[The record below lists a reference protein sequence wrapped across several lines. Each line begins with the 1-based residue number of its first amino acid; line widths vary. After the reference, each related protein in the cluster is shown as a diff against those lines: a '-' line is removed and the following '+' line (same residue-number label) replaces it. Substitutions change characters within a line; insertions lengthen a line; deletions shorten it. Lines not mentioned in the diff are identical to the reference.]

1 MRTGAGSVQKVNW
14 PASDRH
20 GLGDSGLIARGG
32 KKTGNLPVI
41 ANGAGQPVHVEQ
53 FDTDF
58 DNPFGSET
66 PRRSHWL
73 LTTCIAGVAGTLVV
87 GAALLGF
94 IGSNG
99 YSNDAYASINS
110 HEAVRGNIGS
120 TSFLE
125 SVTLKPFGQASYE
138 QTPEVS
144 GEFVV
149 PERGLGGQSNYP
161 GINADDLPYGDGH
174 TVVLDAELAV
184 ASVNAENITTIS
196 KTPPPEPVDETI
208 RLATGRTLV
217 DEIVSRGV
225 ARDAAQALV
234 ASIEP
239 IFPTQQFK
247 EGMEF
252 ELTLEQQQDF
262 YGRYVIFPVRLAFK
276 PGPTENVLVE
286 ADEDGH
292 FAARIDG
299 EKEGTASRY
308 ANYDHYRTKARVGSS
323 LYATA
328 KDYKVPDYITA
339 ELTRVFAYDVDFQ
352 RQVKASDSF
361 EVFYGNPLT
370 GSSKKRKVLHYA
382 QLTLGGKTKTYYR
395 FTTVDGQTDYY
406 DENGLSATKSLLK
419 TPVSGFKL
427 TSGYGMRKHPLLG
440 YNKMHTGV
448 DFGAPYGTPIRAAG
462 NAKVEIAG
470 RFGAYGIAVKLQHN
484 GKYET
489 LYGHMSRLADGIR
502 PGASV
507 RQGQVIGY
515 VGSTGR
521 STGPHLHYEVRMSD
535 RPVNPTRIKA
545 SGGRQLAGKD
555 LKSFQAL
562 KTRIVA
568 MMKVAPTGTRV
579 AQAQQ

>member
-1 MRTGAGSVQKVNW
+1 M
-14 PASDRH
+14 
-20 GLGDSGLIARGG
+20 IARGYR
-32 KKTGNLPVI
+32 KTGNLPV
-41 ANGAGQPVHVEQ
+41 AVNGASQPVHVEQ

-58 DNPFGSET
+58 DDPFAAEPT
-66 PRRSHWL
+66 RTSHWL
-73 LTTCIAGVAGTLVV
+73 LTTCIAGIAGTLVV
-87 GAALLGF
+87 GAAILGF
-94 IGSNG
+94 VGSTG
-99 YSNDAYASINS
+99 YSNDAMASIS
-110 HEAVRGNIGS
+110 TREAQRSNMASSG
-120 TSFLE
+120 FLE
-125 SVTLKPFGQASYE
+125 SVTLRPFGESFFDE
-138 QTPEVS
+138 DDETPEVS

-149 PERGLGGQSNYP
+149 PQRGVTGEAVYP
-161 GINADDLPYGDGH
+161 GISAGDLPYGGGR

-208 RLATGRTLV
+208 RLAAGSTLV

-225 ARDAAQALV
+225 TREAAQALV

-239 IFPTQQFK
+239 VFPTKQFK
-247 EGMEF
+247 DGTEF

-262 YGRYVIFPVRLAFK
+262 YGRYVIFPVRLAFR
-276 PGPTENVLVE
+276 PGPTENILVE

-292 FAARIDG
+292 FVARIDG

-308 ANYDHYRTKARVGSS
+308 ANYDHFRTKARVGSS

-395 FTTVDGQTDYY
+395 FTDAEGQTDYY
-406 DENGLSATKSLLK
+406 DEQGRSATKSLLK

-427 TSGYGMRKHPLLG
+427 TSGFGMRRHPLLG
-440 YNKMHTGV
+440 YNKMHTGI

-462 NAKVEIAG
+462 NGKIEVAG
-470 RFGAYGIAVKLQHN
+470 RFGAYGIAVKLKHN

-489 LYGHMSRLADGIR
+489 LYAHMSRLADGIR
-502 PGASV
+502 AGGNV

-521 STGPHLHYEVRMSD
+521 STGPHLHYEVRMND

-545 SGGRQLAGKD
+545 SGGRQLADKD
-555 LKSFQAL
+555 MKTFKALKS
-562 KTRIVA
+562 RIIA

-579 AQAQQ
+579 AQVQQ

>member
-1 MRTGAGSVQKVNW
+1 
-14 PASDRH
+14 
-20 GLGDSGLIARGG
+20 
-32 KKTGNLPVI
+32 
-41 ANGAGQPVHVEQ
+41 
-53 FDTDF
+53 
-58 DNPFGSET
+58 
-66 PRRSHWL
+66 
-73 LTTCIAGVAGTLVV
+73 
-87 GAALLGF
+87 
-94 IGSNG
+94 
-99 YSNDAYASINS
+99 
-110 HEAVRGNIGS
+110 
-120 TSFLE
+120 
-125 SVTLKPFGQASYE
+125 
-138 QTPEVS
+138 VS
-144 GEFVV
+144 
-149 PERGLGGQSNYP
+149 YP
-161 GINADDLPYGDGH
+161 GITANELPYGDGR

-208 RLATGRTLV
+208 RLAKGKTLV

-225 ARDAAQALV
+225 AREAAQALV

-239 IFPTQQFK
+239 VFPTKQFK
-247 EGMEF
+247 DGTEF

-276 PGPTENVLVE
+276 PGPTEDVLVE

-299 EKEGTASRY
+299 AKEGTASRY
-308 ANYDHYRTKARVGSS
+308 ASYDHFRTKARVGSS

-328 KDYKVPDYITA
+328 KDNKVPDYITA

-382 QLTLGGKTKTYYR
+382 QLTLSGKTKTLYR
-395 FTTVDGQTDYY
+395 FTTADGATDYY
-406 DENGLSATKSLLK
+406 DENGRSATKSLLK

-427 TSGYGMRKHPLLG
+427 TSGYGMRRHPLLG
-440 YNKMHTGV
+440 YSKMHTGV
-448 DFGAPYGTPIRAAG
+448 DFGAPFGTPIRAAG
-462 NAKVEIAG
+462 NGKIELAG
-470 RFGAYGIAVKLQHN
+470 RYGTYGIAVKLQHS

-489 LYGHMSRLADGIR
+489 LYAHMSRLADGIT

-535 RPVNPTRIKA
+535 RPVNPMRIK
-545 SGGRQLAGKD
+545 SLGGRQLAGKD
-555 LKSFQAL
+555 LKSFQTL
-562 KTRIVA
+562 KTRIIA
-568 MMKVAPTGTRV
+568 MMKVAPSGTRV
-579 AQAQQ
+579 AEAQQ

>member
-1 MRTGAGSVQKVNW
+1 VRKVNW
-14 PASDRH
+14 PAQRTARV
-20 GLGDSGLIARGG
+20 GDSGLIARRG
-32 KKTGNLPVI
+32 KNTGNLPVI
-41 ANGAGQPVHVEQ
+41 AKGAGQPVHVEQ
-53 FDTDF
+53 LDTDF
-58 DNPFGSET
+58 DNPFDSDA
-66 PRRSHWL
+66 PRGSHWL

-110 HEAVRGNIGS
+110 RESVRSNAGTAG
-120 TSFLE
+120 FLE
-125 SVTLKPFGQASYE
+125 SVALKPFGEVSYE

-149 PERGLGGQSNYP
+149 PERGLEGEANYP
-161 GINADDLPYGDGH
+161 GINAGDLPYGGGR

-208 RLATGRTLV
+208 RLAKGRTLV

-225 ARDAAQALV
+225 AREAAQALV

-239 IFPTQQFK
+239 IFPTKQFK
-247 EGMEF
+247 EGAEF

-276 PGPTENVLVE
+276 PGPTEHVLVE

-299 EKEGTASRY
+299 EKQGRASRY
-308 ANYDHYRTKARVGSS
+308 ANYDHFRTKARVGSS

-395 FTTVDGQTDYY
+395 FTTADGSTDYY
-406 DENGLSATKSLLK
+406 DENGRSATRSLLK

-427 TSGYGMRKHPLLG
+427 TSGYGMRRHPLLG

-462 NAKVEIAG
+462 NAKVEVAG
-470 RFGAYGIAVKLQHN
+470 RFGAYGIAVKLQHS

-521 STGPHLHYEVRMSD
+521 STGPHLHYEVRVND
-535 RPVNPTRIKA
+535 RPMNPMRVKA

-555 LKSFQAL
+555 LKSFQGL
-562 KTRIVA
+562 KTRIIA
-568 MMKVAPTGTRV
+568 MMKVAPSGTRI

>member
-1 MRTGAGSVQKVNW
+1 M
-14 PASDRH
+14 
-20 GLGDSGLIARGG
+20 
-32 KKTGNLPVI
+32 
-41 ANGAGQPVHVEQ
+41 NGASQPVHVEQ
-53 FDTDF
+53 FDADF
-58 DNPFGSET
+58 DDPFAAEPT
-66 PRRSHWL
+66 RPSHWL
-73 LTTCIAGVAGTLVV
+73 LTTCIAGIAGTLIV

-94 IGSNG
+94 VGSTG
-99 YSNDAYASINS
+99 YSNDALASIS
-110 HEAVRGNIGS
+110 ARETMRGNTASGG
-120 TSFLE
+120 FLE
-125 SVTLKPFGQASYE
+125 SVTLRPFGESFFDDDDDGA
-138 QTPEVS
+138 PEVS

-149 PERGLGGQSNYP
+149 PQRGVTGEMMYP
-161 GINADDLPYGDGH
+161 GISAGDLPYGGGR

-184 ASVNAENITTIS
+184 ASVSAENITTIS

-208 RLATGRTLV
+208 RLAAGRTLV

-225 ARDAAQALV
+225 AREAAQALV

-239 IFPTQQFK
+239 VFPIKQFQ
-247 EGMEF
+247 EGTEF

-276 PGPTENVLVE
+276 PGPTENILVE

-292 FAARIDG
+292 FVARIDG

-308 ANYDHYRTKARVGSS
+308 ANYDYFRTKARVGSS

-370 GSSKKRKVLHYA
+370 GSSTKRKVLHYA
-382 QLTLGGKTKTYYR
+382 QLTLAGKTKTLFR
-395 FTTVDGQTDYY
+395 FTDADGQTDYY
-406 DENGLSATKSLLK
+406 DENGQSATKSLLK

-427 TSGYGMRKHPLLG
+427 TSGFGMRVHPLLG

-462 NAKVEIAG
+462 NGKLTVAG
-470 RFGAYGIAVKLQHN
+470 RFGAYGIAAKIQHS

-489 LYGHMSRLADGIR
+489 LYAHMSRLADGIR
-502 PGASV
+502 PGGTV

-515 VGSTGR
+515 VGATGR
-521 STGPHLHYEVRMSD
+521 VTGPHLHYEVRMND
-535 RPVNPTRIKA
+535 RPVNPSRVKG

-562 KTRIVA
+562 KSRVFA
-568 MMKVAPTGTRV
+568 MMKVAPTGTSV
-579 AQAQQ
+579 AQVQE

>member
-1 MRTGAGSVQKVNW
+1 M
-14 PASDRH
+14 
-20 GLGDSGLIARGG
+20 IARGG
-32 KKTGNLPVI
+32 KNTGNLPVI
-41 ANGAGQPVHVEQ
+41 ASGARQPVHVEQ

-58 DNPFGSET
+58 DNPFET
-66 PRRSHWL
+66 EPSRASHWL

-87 GAALLGF
+87 GAAVLGF
-94 IGSNG
+94 VGSTG
-99 YSNDAYASINS
+99 YSNDAMASINS
-110 HEAVRGNIGS
+110 RDATPTMRSNVSGG
-120 TSFLE
+120 FLE
-125 SVTLKPFGQASYE
+125 SVALKPFGSGLDEPA
-138 QTPEVS
+138 PEVS
-144 GEFVV
+144 GEVII
-149 PERGLGGQSNYP
+149 PQRGAPGEVSYP
-161 GINADDLPYGDGH
+161 GITANELPYGDGR

-208 RLATGRTLV
+208 RLAKGKTLV

-225 ARDAAQALV
+225 AREAAQALV

-239 IFPTQQFK
+239 VFPTKQFK
-247 EGMEF
+247 DGTEF

-276 PGPTENVLVE
+276 PGPTEDVLVE

-299 EKEGTASRY
+299 AKEGTASRY
-308 ANYDHYRTKARVGSS
+308 ASYDHFRTKARVGSS

-328 KDYKVPDYITA
+328 KDNKVPDYITA

-382 QLTLGGKTKTYYR
+382 QLTLGGKTKTLYR
-395 FTTVDGQTDYY
+395 FTTADGATDYY
-406 DENGLSATKSLLK
+406 DENGRSATKSLLK

-427 TSGYGMRKHPLLG
+427 TSGYGMRRHPLLG
-440 YNKMHTGV
+440 YSKMHTGV
-448 DFGAPYGTPIRAAG
+448 DFGAPFGTPIRAAG
-462 NAKVEIAG
+462 NGKIELAG
-470 RFGAYGIAVKLQHN
+470 RYGTYGIAVKLQHS

-489 LYGHMSRLADGIR
+489 LYAHMSRLADGIT

-535 RPVNPTRIKA
+535 RPVNPMRIK
-545 SGGRQLAGKD
+545 SLGGRQLAGKD
-555 LKSFQAL
+555 LKSFQTL
-562 KTRIVA
+562 KTRIIA
-568 MMKVAPTGTRV
+568 MMKVAPSGTRV
-579 AQAQQ
+579 AEAQQ

>member
-1 MRTGAGSVQKVNW
+1 VRKVNW
-14 PASDRH
+14 PAERTAR
-20 GLGDSGLIARGG
+20 LGDSGLIARGS
-32 KKTGNLPVI
+32 KNTGNLPVI

-58 DNPFGSET
+58 DNPFDSET
-66 PRRSHWL
+66 PRGSHWL

-94 IGSNG
+94 VGSNG
-99 YSNDAYASINS
+99 YSSDAYASINS
-110 HEAVRGNIGS
+110 RDAVRSNIGS
-120 TSFLE
+120 GGLLE
-125 SVTLKPFGQASYE
+125 SVALKPFGEVGLQQA
-138 QTPEVS
+138 PEVS
-144 GEFVV
+144 GEFVI
-149 PERGLGGQSNYP
+149 PERDLQGETNYP
-161 GINADDLPYGDGH
+161 GINAEDLPYGDGR
-174 TVVLDAELAV
+174 TVVLDTELAV

-208 RLATGRTLV
+208 RLAKGRTLV

-225 ARDAAQALV
+225 AREAAQALV

-239 IFPTQQFK
+239 IFPTRQFK
-247 EGMEF
+247 EGSEF

-262 YGRYVIFPVRLAFK
+262 YGRYVIFPVRLAFR
-276 PGPTENVLVE
+276 PGPTENIIVD

-299 EKEGTASRY
+299 EKQGTASRY
-308 ANYDHYRTKARVGSS
+308 ANHDHLRTKARVGSS

-370 GSSKKRKVLHYA
+370 GSSKKRKVLHFA

-395 FTTVDGQTDYY
+395 FTTADGSTDYY
-406 DENGLSATKSLLK
+406 DENGRSATKSLLK

-427 TSGYGMRKHPLLG
+427 TSGYGMRRHPLLG
-440 YNKMHTGV
+440 YNKMHTGI
-448 DFGAPYGTPIRAAG
+448 DFGAPFGTQIRAAG
-462 NAKVEIAG
+462 NAKVEVAG
-470 RFGAYGIAVKLQHN
+470 RFGAYGIAVKLQHS

-489 LYGHMSRLADGIR
+489 LYAHMSRLADGIR
-502 PGASV
+502 PGAKV
-507 RQGQVIGY
+507 RQGQVLGY

-521 STGPHLHYEVRMSD
+521 STGPHLHYEVRMNN
-535 RPVNPTRIKA
+535 RPVNPTRVKA
-545 SGGRQLAGKD
+545 SGSRQLAGKD
-555 LKSFQAL
+555 LKSFQGL
-562 KTRIVA
+562 KTRIIA
-568 MMKVAPTGTRV
+568 MMKVAPSGTRV

>member
-1 MRTGAGSVQKVNW
+1 M
-14 PASDRH
+14 
-20 GLGDSGLIARGG
+20 IARGN
-32 KKTGNLPVI
+32 KHTGNLPI
-41 ANGAGQPVHVEQ
+41 AVNGASQPVHVEQ
-53 FDTDF
+53 FDADF
-58 DNPFGSET
+58 DDPFAAEPT
-66 PRRSHWL
+66 RPSHWL
-73 LTTCIAGVAGTLVV
+73 LTTCIAGIAGTLVI
-87 GAALLGF
+87 GAAILGF
-94 IGSNG
+94 VGSSG
-99 YSNDAYASINS
+99 YSNDAMASI
-110 HEAVRGNIGS
+110 S
-120 TSFLE
+120 TRDTLRSNTASGGFLE
-125 SVTLKPFGQASYE
+125 SVALKPFGESSFGDE
-138 QTPEVS
+138 EETPEVS
-144 GEFVV
+144 GEFVI
-149 PERGLGGQSNYP
+149 PQRGVTGEAMYP
-161 GINADDLPYGDGH
+161 GINAGDLPYGGGR

-196 KTPPPEPVDETI
+196 KTPPPEPTDETI
-208 RLATGRTLV
+208 TLAAGSTLV

-225 ARDAAQALV
+225 TREAAQALV

-239 IFPTQQFK
+239 VFPIKQFK
-247 EGMEF
+247 DGTEF

-262 YGRYVIFPVRLAFK
+262 YGRYVIFPVRLAFR
-276 PGPTENVLVE
+276 PGPTENILVE

-292 FAARIDG
+292 FVARIDG

-308 ANYDHYRTKARVGSS
+308 ANYDHFRTKARVGSS

-395 FTTVDGQTDYY
+395 FTDADGQTDYY
-406 DENGLSATKSLLK
+406 DEQGRSATKSLLK

-427 TSGYGMRKHPLLG
+427 TSGFGMRRHPLLG
-440 YNKMHTGV
+440 YNKMHTGI

-462 NAKVEIAG
+462 TGKIKVAG
-470 RFGAYGIAVKLQHN
+470 RFGSYGIAVKLQHSGN
-484 GKYET
+484 YET
-489 LYGHMSRLADGIR
+489 LYAHMSRLADGIR
-502 PGASV
+502 PGGSV
-507 RQGQVIGY
+507 RQGQVVGY

-521 STGPHLHYEVRMSD
+521 STGPHLHYEVRMKD

-555 LKSFQAL
+555 MKSFQSL

-579 AQAQQ
+579 AQVQQ

>member
-1 MRTGAGSVQKVNW
+1 VRKVNW
-14 PASDRH
+14 PAQRTAR
-20 GLGDSGLIARGG
+20 LGDSGLIARRGRN
-32 KKTGNLPVI
+32 TGNLPVI
-41 ANGAGQPVHVEQ
+41 AKSAGQPVHVEQ

-58 DNPFGSET
+58 DNPFDSDT
-66 PRRSHWL
+66 PRGSHWL

-110 HEAVRGNIGS
+110 RETVRGNGS
-120 TSFLE
+120 SAGFLD
-125 SVTLKPFGQASYE
+125 SVALKPFGEASYA

-149 PERGLGGQSNYP
+149 PERGLEGEANYP
-161 GINADDLPYGDGH
+161 GINSGDLPYGDGR

-208 RLATGRTLV
+208 RLAKGRTLV

-225 ARDAAQALV
+225 TRDAAQALV

-239 IFPTQQFK
+239 VFPTKQFK
-247 EGMEF
+247 EGAEF

-276 PGPTENVLVE
+276 PGPTENILVE

-299 EKEGTASRY
+299 EKQGTASRY
-308 ANYDHYRTKARVGSS
+308 ANYDHFRTKARVGSS

-395 FTTVDGQTDYY
+395 FTTADGSTEYY
-406 DENGLSATKSLLK
+406 DENGRSATRSLLK

-427 TSGYGMRKHPLLG
+427 TSGYGMRRHPLLG
-440 YNKMHTGV
+440 YNKMHMGV
-448 DFGAPYGTPIRAAG
+448 DFGAPFGTPIRAAG

-470 RFGAYGIAVKLQHN
+470 RFGAYGIAVKLKHS

-502 PGASV
+502 AGASV

-515 VGSTGR
+515 VGATGR
-521 STGPHLHYEVRMSD
+521 ATGPHLHYEVRVAN
-535 RPVNPTRIKA
+535 RPMNPMRVKA

-555 LKSFQAL
+555 LKSFQNL
-562 KTRIVA
+562 KTRIIA
-568 MMKVAPTGTRV
+568 MMKVAPSGTRV

>member
-1 MRTGAGSVQKVNW
+1 M
-14 PASDRH
+14 
-20 GLGDSGLIARGG
+20 IARGN
-32 KKTGNLPVI
+32 KHTGNLPV
-41 ANGAGQPVHVEQ
+41 AVNGASQPVHVEQ
-53 FDTDF
+53 FDADF
-58 DNPFGSET
+58 DDPFAAEPT
-66 PRRSHWL
+66 RPSHWL
-73 LTTCIAGVAGTLVV
+73 LTTCIAGIAGTLVI
-87 GAALLGF
+87 GAAILGF
-94 IGSNG
+94 VGSSG
-99 YSNDAYASINS
+99 YSNDAMASIS
-110 HEAVRGNIGS
+110 TRDTVRSNTASGG
-120 TSFLE
+120 FLE
-125 SVTLKPFGQASYE
+125 SVALKPFGESSFE
-138 QTPEVS
+138 DEETPEVS
-144 GEFVV
+144 GEFVI
-149 PERGLGGQSNYP
+149 PQRGVTGEAMYP
-161 GINADDLPYGDGH
+161 GINAGDLPYGGGR

-196 KTPPPEPVDETI
+196 KTPPPEPTDETI
-208 RLATGRTLV
+208 TLAAGSTLI

-225 ARDAAQALV
+225 TREAAQALV

-239 IFPTQQFK
+239 VFPTKQFK
-247 EGMEF
+247 DGTEF

-262 YGRYVIFPVRLAFK
+262 YGRYVIFPVRLAFR
-276 PGPTENVLVE
+276 PGPTENILVE

-292 FAARIDG
+292 FVARIDG

-308 ANYDHYRTKARVGSS
+308 ANYDHFRTKARVGSS

-395 FTTVDGQTDYY
+395 FTDADGQTDYY
-406 DENGLSATKSLLK
+406 DEQGRSATKSLLK

-427 TSGYGMRKHPLLG
+427 TSGFGMRRHPLLG
-440 YNKMHTGV
+440 YNKMHTGI

-462 NAKVEIAG
+462 TGKIEVAG
-470 RFGAYGIAVKLQHN
+470 RFGSYGIAVKLQHS

-489 LYGHMSRLADGIR
+489 LYAHMSRLADGIR
-502 PGASV
+502 PGGSV

-521 STGPHLHYEVRMSD
+521 STGPHLHYEVRMKD

-555 LKSFQAL
+555 MKSFQSL
-562 KTRIVA
+562 KTRIIA

-579 AQAQQ
+579 AQVQQ

>member
-1 MRTGAGSVQKVNW
+1 M
-14 PASDRH
+14 
-20 GLGDSGLIARGG
+20 IARGS
-32 KKTGNLPVI
+32 KNTGNLPVV
-41 ANGAGQPVHVEQ
+41 AKSAGQPVHVEQ

-58 DNPFGSET
+58 DNPFYSDT
-66 PRRSHWL
+66 PRSSHWL
-73 LTTCIAGVAGTLVV
+73 LTTCIAGVAGSLVV

-110 HEAVRGNIGS
+110 HETVKGS
-120 TSFLE
+120 AGFLE
-125 SVTLKPFGQASYE
+125 SVALKPFGEASTE
-138 QTPEVS
+138 RSPEAS
-144 GEFVV
+144 GEFVI
-149 PERGLGGQSNYP
+149 PERGLEGEANYP
-161 GINADDLPYGDGH
+161 GINSEDLPYGGGTR

-184 ASVNAENITTIS
+184 ASVSEENITTIT

-208 RLATGRTLV
+208 QLSAGKSLV

-225 ARDAAQALV
+225 AREAAQALV
-234 ASIEP
+234 SSIEP
-239 IFPTQQFK
+239 VFPTRQFK
-247 EGMEF
+247 EGTEF

-276 PGPTENVLVE
+276 PGPTENILVE

-292 FAARIDG
+292 FSARIDG
-299 EKEGTASRY
+299 EKQGTASRY
-308 ANYDHYRTKARVGSS
+308 ANYDHFRTKARVGSS

-328 KDYKVPDYITA
+328 KDNKVPDYITA

-352 RQVKASDSF
+352 RQVKSSDSF

-370 GSSKKRKVLHYA
+370 GSSTKRKVLHYA
-382 QLTLGGKTKTYYR
+382 QLTLGGKTKTLYR
-395 FTTVDGQTDYY
+395 FTTADGQTDYY
-406 DENGLSATKSLLK
+406 DETGRSATKSLLK

-427 TSGYGMRKHPLLG
+427 TSGYGMRRHPLLG

-462 NAKVEIAG
+462 NAKIEIAG
-470 RFGAYGIAVKLQHN
+470 RFGAYGIAVKLKHN
-484 GKYET
+484 DKYET

-515 VGSTGR
+515 VGATGR
-521 STGPHLHYEVRMSD
+521 ATGPHLHYEVRVAN
-535 RPVNPTRIKA
+535 RPVNPMRVKS

-555 LKSFQAL
+555 LKTFQGL
-562 KTRIVA
+562 KTRIIA
-568 MMKVAPTGTRV
+568 MMKVAPSGTRV
-579 AQAQQ
+579 AQNQQQ

>member
-1 MRTGAGSVQKVNW
+1 MPLSIRA
-14 PASDRH
+14 
-20 GLGDSGLIARGG
+20 
-32 KKTGNLPVI
+32 
-41 ANGAGQPVHVEQ
+41 
-53 FDTDF
+53 
-58 DNPFGSET
+58 
-66 PRRSHWL
+66 
-73 LTTCIAGVAGTLVV
+73 TT
-87 GAALLGF
+87 
-94 IGSNG
+94 
-99 YSNDAYASINS
+99 
-110 HEAVRGNIGS
+110 VRGSASSG
-120 TSFLE
+120 FLE
-125 SVTLKPFGQASYE
+125 SVALKPFGEASDE

-144 GEFVV
+144 GEVV
-149 PERGLGGQSNYP
+149 IPERDLQGEANYP
-161 GINADDLPYGDGH
+161 GITAADLPYGDGR

-196 KTPPPEPVDETI
+196 KTPPPEPVDEMI
-208 RLATGRTLV
+208 RLAKGRTLI

-225 ARDAAQALV
+225 AREAAQALV

-239 IFPTQQFK
+239 VFPTRQFK
-247 EGMEF
+247 DGTEF

-262 YGRYVIFPVRLAFK
+262 YGRYVIFPVRLAFR
-276 PGPTENVLVE
+276 PGPTENILVE

-299 EKEGTASRY
+299 EKQGTASRY
-308 ANYDHYRTKARVGSS
+308 ANYDHLRTKARVGSS

-352 RQVKASDSF
+352 RQVKASNSF

-395 FTTVDGQTDYY
+395 FTTADGQTDYY
-406 DENGLSATKSLLK
+406 DESGRSATKSLLK

-427 TSGYGMRKHPLLG
+427 TSGYGMRRHPLLG
-440 YNKMHTGV
+440 YNKMHTGI

-462 NAKVEIAG
+462 NAKVEVAG

-489 LYGHMSRLADGIR
+489 LYAHMSRLAEGIR

-521 STGPHLHYEVRMSD
+521 STGPHLHYEVRMSN

-555 LKSFQAL
+555 LRSFQSL
-562 KTRIVA
+562 KGRIVA
-568 MMKVAPTGTRV
+568 MMKVAPSGTRV

>member
-1 MRTGAGSVQKVNW
+1 
-14 PASDRH
+14 
-20 GLGDSGLIARGG
+20 LIAQGG
-32 KKTGNLPVI
+32 KNAGNLPVT
-41 ANGAGQPVHVEQ
+41 AKGPGQPVHVEQ

-58 DNPFGSET
+58 DNPFDPET
-66 PRRSHWL
+66 PRGSHWL
-73 LTTCIAGVAGTLVV
+73 MTTCIAGVAGTLVV

-94 IGSNG
+94 MGSNG
-99 YSNDAYASINS
+99 YSSDAYASIDS
-110 HEAVRGNIGS
+110 REAVRSNIGGGS
-120 TSFLE
+120 LLE
-125 SVTLKPFGQASYE
+125 SVALKPFGEVSFE

-149 PERGLGGQSNYP
+149 PERGLGGETNYP
-161 GINADDLPYGDGH
+161 GIAAGDLPYGDGRS
-174 TVVLDAELAV
+174 VVLEAELAV

-208 RLATGRTLV
+208 RLAKGRTLV

-225 ARDAAQALV
+225 AREAAQALV
-234 ASIEP
+234 ASLEP
-239 IFPTQQFK
+239 VFPTRQFK
-247 EGMEF
+247 EGAEF

-262 YGRYVIFPVRLAFK
+262 YGRYVIFPVRLAFR
-276 PGPTENVLVE
+276 PGPTENIIVE

-299 EKEGTASRY
+299 EKQGTASRY
-308 ANYDHYRTKARVGSS
+308 ANYDHFRTKARVGSS

-328 KDYKVPDYITA
+328 KDNKVPDYITA

-352 RQVKASDSF
+352 RQVRANDSF

-382 QLTLGGKTKTYYR
+382 QLTLSGKTKTYYR
-395 FTTVDGQTDYY
+395 FTTADGSTDYY
-406 DENGLSATKSLLK
+406 DENGRSATRSLLK

-427 TSGYGMRKHPLLG
+427 TSGYGMRRHPLLG
-440 YNKMHTGV
+440 YNKMHTGI
-448 DFGAPYGTPIRAAG
+448 DFGAPFGTPIRAAG

-470 RFGAYGIAVKLQHN
+470 RFGAYGIAVKLQHS
-484 GKYET
+484 GKHET
-489 LYGHMSRLADGIR
+489 LYAHMSRLADGIR
-502 PGASV
+502 PGAKV

-521 STGPHLHYEVRMSD
+521 STGPHLHYEVRSNN
-535 RPVNPTRIKA
+535 RPVNPTRVKA

-555 LKSFQAL
+555 LKAFKGL
-562 KTRIVA
+562 KTRVIA
-568 MMKVAPTGTRV
+568 MMKVAPSGIRV
-579 AQAQQ
+579 AAAQQ

>member
-1 MRTGAGSVQKVNW
+1 
-14 PASDRH
+14 
-20 GLGDSGLIARGG
+20 LIARGG
-32 KKTGNLPVI
+32 KNTGNLPAI
-41 ANGAGQPVHVEQ
+41 ANGARQPVHVEQ
-53 FDTDF
+53 LDTDF
-58 DNPFGSET
+58 DNPFESDA
-66 PRRSHWL
+66 PRGSHWL

-94 IGSNG
+94 MGSNG
-99 YSNDAYASINS
+99 HSNDAYASINS
-110 HEAVRGNIGS
+110 HETVQGS
-120 TSFLE
+120 AGSSGLLE
-125 SVTLKPFGQASYE
+125 SVSLKPFGEASDE

-144 GEFVV
+144 GEFVI
-149 PERGLGGQSNYP
+149 PARGQGDANYP
-161 GINADDLPYGDGH
+161 GINAGDLPYGDGR

-184 ASVNAENITTIS
+184 ASVNTENITTIS

-208 RLATGRTLV
+208 RLTKGRSLV

-239 IFPTQQFK
+239 VFPTQQIK
-247 EGMEF
+247 QGTEF

-276 PGPTENVLVE
+276 PGPTENILVE

-292 FAARIDG
+292 FAARIAG

-308 ANYDHYRTKARVGSS
+308 ANYDHFRTKARVGSS

-328 KDYKVPDYITA
+328 KDNNVPDYITA

-352 RQVKASDSF
+352 RQVKPSDTF

-370 GSSKKRKVLHYA
+370 GSSTKRKVLHYA
-382 QLTLGGKTKTYYR
+382 QLTLGGKTKTLYR
-395 FTTVDGQTDYY
+395 FTAADGQTDYY
-406 DENGLSATKSLLK
+406 DETGRSATKSLLK
-419 TPVSGFKL
+419 TPVSGFRL
-427 TSGYGMRKHPLLG
+427 TSGYGMRLHPLLG

-448 DFGAPYGTPIRAAG
+448 DFGAPFGTPIKAAG
-462 NAKVEIAG
+462 NGKVEVAG
-470 RFGAYGIAVKLQHN
+470 RFGAYGIAVKLHHA

-489 LYGHMSRLADGIR
+489 LYGHMSRLADGIV
-502 PGASV
+502 PGAAV

-515 VGSTGR
+515 VGATGR
-521 STGPHLHYEVRMSD
+521 ATGPHLHYEVRIDS
-535 RPVNPTRIKA
+535 RPVNPMRVKA

-555 LKSFQAL
+555 LRNFDAL
-562 KTRIVA
+562 KDRVIA
-568 MMKVAPTGTRV
+568 MMKVAPSGTRV
-579 AQAQQ
+579 AQVQQ

>member
-1 MRTGAGSVQKVNW
+1 M
-14 PASDRH
+14 
-20 GLGDSGLIARGG
+20 IARGG
-32 KKTGNLPVI
+32 KHTGKLPVI
-41 ANGAGQPVHVEQ
+41 ASGARQPVHVEQ

-58 DNPFGSET
+58 DNPFDSDT
-66 PRRSHWL
+66 PRGSHWL

-94 IGSNG
+94 MGSNG

-110 HEAVRGNIGS
+110 REAVRGNIGS
-120 TSFLE
+120 ASFLE
-125 SVTLKPFGQASYE
+125 SVTLKPFGQANSE

-149 PERGLGGQSNYP
+149 PERGVEGEASYP
-161 GINADDLPYGDGH
+161 GINAGDLPYGDGR
-174 TVVLDAELAV
+174 TVVLDAELAI

-208 RLATGRTLV
+208 RLAKGRTLV

-239 IFPTQQFK
+239 IFPTRQFK
-247 EGMEF
+247 EGAEF

-262 YGRYVIFPVRLAFK
+262 YGRYVIFPVRLAFR

-292 FAARIDG
+292 FSARIDG

-308 ANYDHYRTKARVGSS
+308 ASYDHFRTRARVGSS

-328 KDYKVPDYITA
+328 KDNKVPDYITA

-352 RQVKASDSF
+352 RQVKASDTF

-395 FTTVDGQTDYY
+395 FTTADGSTDYY
-406 DENGLSATKSLLK
+406 DENGRSATRSLLK

-427 TSGYGMRKHPLLG
+427 TSGYGMRRHPLLG

-515 VGSTGR
+515 VGATGR
-521 STGPHLHYEVRMSD
+521 ATGPHLHYEVRVNN
-535 RPVNPTRIKA
+535 RPMNPMRVKA

-555 LKSFQAL
+555 FKSFQDL
-562 KTRIVA
+562 KVRIIA
-568 MMKVAPTGTRV
+568 MMKVAPSGTRV

>member
-1 MRTGAGSVQKVNW
+1 
-14 PASDRH
+14 
-20 GLGDSGLIARGG
+20 LIARGG
-32 KKTGNLPVI
+32 KNTGNLPVVG
-41 ANGAGQPVHVEQ
+41 NGARQPMHVEQ

-58 DNPFGSET
+58 DNPFDSDT
-66 PRRSHWL
+66 PRGSHWL

-110 HEAVRGNIGS
+110 RDAVRGSGGS
-120 TSFLE
+120 AGFLE
-125 SVTLKPFGQASYE
+125 SVTLKPFGQASY
-138 QTPEVS
+138 QVPEAS

-149 PERGLGGQSNYP
+149 PERGEGNYP
-161 GINADDLPYGDGH
+161 GINAGELPYGDGR

-208 RLATGRTLV
+208 RLAKGRTLV

-225 ARDAAQALV
+225 TRDAAQALV
-234 ASIEP
+234 ASVEP

-247 EGMEF
+247 EGTEF

-276 PGPTENVLVE
+276 PGPTEHVLVE

-292 FAARIDG
+292 FIARIDG

-308 ANYDHYRTKARVGSS
+308 ATYDHFRTKARVGSS

-395 FTTVDGQTDYY
+395 FTTADGQTDYY
-406 DENGLSATKSLLK
+406 DESGRSATKSLLK

-427 TSGYGMRKHPLLG
+427 TSGYGMRRHPLLG
-440 YNKMHTGV
+440 YNKMHTGI

-470 RFGAYGIAVKLQHN
+470 RFGAYGIAVKLQHS

-489 LYGHMSRLADGIR
+489 LYAHMSRIADGIT
-502 PGASV
+502 PGAAV

-515 VGSTGR
+515 VGATGR
-521 STGPHLHYEVRMSD
+521 ATGPHLHYEVRVAN
-535 RPVNPTRIKA
+535 RPVNPMRVKA
-545 SGGRQLAGKD
+545 SGGRQLAAKD
-555 LKSFQAL
+555 LKSFQDL
-562 KTRIVA
+562 KNRIIA
-568 MMKVAPTGTRV
+568 MMKVAPSGTRV

>member
-1 MRTGAGSVQKVNW
+1 
-14 PASDRH
+14 
-20 GLGDSGLIARGG
+20 LIARGG
-32 KKTGNLPVI
+32 KNAGNLPVI
-41 ANGAGQPVHVEQ
+41 ANGARQPMHVEQ

-58 DNPFGSET
+58 DNRFDT
-66 PRRSHWL
+66 DNPRGSHWL

-99 YSNDAYASINS
+99 YSNDAHASINS
-110 HEAVRGNIGS
+110 RDTVRGNIGS
-120 TSFLE
+120 ASFLE
-125 SVTLKPFGQASYE
+125 SVTLKPFGEASTR

-144 GEFVV
+144 GEFVI
-149 PERGLGGQSNYP
+149 PERGSGDANYP
-161 GINADDLPYGDGH
+161 GINAGDLPYGDGR

-196 KTPPPEPVDETI
+196 KTPPPEPVDEMI
-208 RLATGRTLV
+208 RLAKGRTLV

-225 ARDAAQALV
+225 SRDAAQALV
-234 ASIEP
+234 TSIEP
-239 IFPTQQFK
+239 VFPTQQFK
-247 EGMEF
+247 EGAEF

-276 PGPTENVLVE
+276 PGPTENILVE

-292 FAARIDG
+292 FTARIDG
-299 EKEGTASRY
+299 VKEGTASRY

-352 RQVKASDSF
+352 RQVKANDTF

-382 QLTLGGKTKTYYR
+382 QLTLGGKTKAYYR
-395 FTTVDGQTDYY
+395 FTTADGQTDYY
-406 DENGLSATKSLLK
+406 DESGRSATKSLLK

-427 TSGYGMRKHPLLG
+427 TSGYGMRLHPLLG

-448 DFGAPYGTPIRAAG
+448 DFGAPFGTPIRAAG
-462 NAKVEIAG
+462 SAKIEVAG
-470 RFGAYGIAVKLQHN
+470 PFGAYGIAVKLQHS

-489 LYGHMSRLADGIR
+489 LYAHMSRLADGIR

-515 VGSTGR
+515 VGATGR
-521 STGPHLHYEVRMSD
+521 ATGPHLHYEVRVAN
-535 RPVNPTRIKA
+535 RPVNPMRIKA

-555 LKSFQAL
+555 LKSFQDL
-562 KTRIVA
+562 KTRVIA
-568 MMKVAPTGTRV
+568 MMKVAPSGTRV

>member
-1 MRTGAGSVQKVNW
+1 MQKVNW
-14 PASDRH
+14 PAQRTAR
-20 GLGDSGLIARGG
+20 LGDSGLIARGD
-32 KKTGNLPVI
+32 KNTGNLPVV
-41 ANGAGQPVHVEQ
+41 ANGARQPVHVEQ

-58 DNPFGSET
+58 DNPFDSDT
-66 PRRSHWL
+66 PRGSHWL

-94 IGSNG
+94 MGSNG

-110 HEAVRGNIGS
+110 REPVHGN
-120 TSFLE
+120 TSSAGILE
-125 SVTLKPFGQASYE
+125 SVALKPFGEASFE

-144 GEFVV
+144 GEFVI
-149 PERGLGGQSNYP
+149 PERGLQGDTNYP
-161 GINADDLPYGDGH
+161 GITAGDLPYGGGSH

-208 RLATGRTLV
+208 RLAKGRSLV
-217 DEIVSRGV
+217 DEIVGRGV
-225 ARDAAQALV
+225 AREAAQALV
-234 ASIEP
+234 SSIEP
-239 IFPTQQFK
+239 IFPTAQIK
-247 EGMEF
+247 EGAEF

-276 PGPTENVLVE
+276 PGPTENILVE

-292 FAARIDG
+292 FTARIAG

-308 ANYDHYRTKARVGSS
+308 ANYDHFRTKARVGSS

-328 KDYKVPDYITA
+328 KDNKVPDYITA

-370 GSSKKRKVLHYA
+370 KSSTKRKVLHYA

-395 FTTVDGQTDYY
+395 FTTSDGQTDYY
-406 DENGLSATKSLLK
+406 DENGRSATKSLLK

-427 TSGYGMRKHPLLG
+427 TSGYGMRRHPLLG

-448 DFGAPYGTPIRAAG
+448 DFGAPFGTPIRAAG
-462 NAKVEIAG
+462 SGKVEVAG
-470 RFGAYGIAVKLQHN
+470 RFGAYGIAVKLQHS

-489 LYGHMSRLADGIR
+489 LYGHMSRLADGMT
-502 PGASV
+502 PGATV

-521 STGPHLHYEVRMSD
+521 STGPHLHYEVRIAD
-535 RPVNPTRIKA
+535 RPVNPMRVKA
-545 SGGRQLAGKD
+545 SGGRQLASKD
-555 LKSFQAL
+555 LKNFQNL
-562 KTRIVA
+562 KARIVA
-568 MMKVAPTGTRV
+568 MMKVAPSGTRV

>member
-1 MRTGAGSVQKVNW
+1 M
-14 PASDRH
+14 
-20 GLGDSGLIARGG
+20 IARGN
-32 KKTGNLPVI
+32 KHTGNLPV
-41 ANGAGQPVHVEQ
+41 AVNGTSQPVHVEQ
-53 FDTDF
+53 FDADF
-58 DNPFGSET
+58 DDPFAAEPT
-66 PRRSHWL
+66 RPSHWL
-73 LTTCIAGVAGTLVV
+73 LTTCIAGIAGTLVI
-87 GAALLGF
+87 GAAILGF
-94 IGSNG
+94 VGSSG
-99 YSNDAYASINS
+99 YSNDAMASINTRDTLRS
-110 HEAVRGNIGS
+110 NTASGG
-120 TSFLE
+120 FLE
-125 SVTLKPFGQASYE
+125 SVALKPFGESSLE
-138 QTPEVS
+138 DEEETPEVS
-144 GEFVV
+144 GEFVI
-149 PERGLGGQSNYP
+149 PQRGVTGEAMYP
-161 GINADDLPYGDGH
+161 GINAGDLPYGGGGR

-196 KTPPPEPVDETI
+196 KTPPPEPTDETI
-208 RLATGRTLV
+208 TLAAGSTLI

-225 ARDAAQALV
+225 TREAAQALV

-239 IFPTQQFK
+239 VFPTKQFK
-247 EGMEF
+247 DGTEF

-262 YGRYVIFPVRLAFK
+262 YGRYVIFPVRLAFR
-276 PGPTENVLVE
+276 PGPTENILVE

-292 FAARIDG
+292 FVARIDG

-308 ANYDHYRTKARVGSS
+308 ANYDHFRTKARVGSS

-395 FTTVDGQTDYY
+395 FTDADGQTDYF
-406 DENGLSATKSLLK
+406 DEQGRSATKSLLK

-427 TSGYGMRKHPLLG
+427 TSGFGMRRHPLLG
-440 YNKMHTGV
+440 YNKMHTGI

-462 NAKVEIAG
+462 TGKIEVAG
-470 RFGAYGIAVKLQHN
+470 RFGAYGIAVKLQHS

-489 LYGHMSRLADGIR
+489 LYAHMSRLADGIR
-502 PGASV
+502 PGGSV

-521 STGPHLHYEVRMSD
+521 STGPHLHYEVRMKD

-555 LKSFQAL
+555 MKSFQSL
-562 KTRIVA
+562 KTRIIA

-579 AQAQQ
+579 AQVQQ

>member
-1 MRTGAGSVQKVNW
+1 M
-14 PASDRH
+14 
-20 GLGDSGLIARGG
+20 IARGG
-32 KKTGNLPVI
+32 KNTGNLPVI
-41 ANGAGQPVHVEQ
+41 AGGTSQPVHVEQ

-58 DNPFGSET
+58 DNPFET
-66 PRRSHWL
+66 EPSRASHWL

-87 GAALLGF
+87 GAAVLGF
-94 IGSNG
+94 VGSSG
-99 YSNDAYASINS
+99 YSNDALASINS
-110 HEAVRGNIGS
+110 HETTTMRSNAVSGGL
-120 TSFLE
+120 LE
-125 SVTLKPFGQASYE
+125 SVALKPFGSVFE
-138 QTPEVS
+138 ENVPDVS
-144 GEFVV
+144 GEIII
-149 PERGLGGQSNYP
+149 PQRGLPGVASYP
-161 GINADDLPYGDGH
+161 GITANELPYGDGR

-208 RLATGRTLV
+208 RLAKGRTLI

-225 ARDAAQALV
+225 AREAAQALV

-239 IFPTQQFK
+239 VFPTKQFK
-247 EGMEF
+247 EGAEF

-276 PGPTENVLVE
+276 PGPTENILVE

-292 FAARIDG
+292 FAARIEG
-299 EKEGTASRY
+299 EREGTASRY
-308 ANYDHYRTKARVGSS
+308 ANYDHFRTKARVGSS

-328 KDYKVPDYITA
+328 KDNKVPDYITA

-395 FTTVDGQTDYY
+395 FTTADGSTDYY
-406 DENGLSATKSLLK
+406 DENGRSATKSLLK

-427 TSGYGMRKHPLLG
+427 TSGYGMRRHPLLG

-448 DFGAPYGTPIRAAG
+448 DFGAPFGTPIRAAG
-462 NAKVEIAG
+462 NAKIKVAG
-470 RFGAYGIAVKLQHN
+470 RFGTYGIAVKLQHS

-489 LYGHMSRLADGIR
+489 LYAHMSRLADGIR
-502 PGASV
+502 QGASV

-521 STGPHLHYEVRMSD
+521 STGPHLHYEVRMND
-535 RPVNPTRIKA
+535 RPVNPMRMKA
-545 SGGRQLAGKD
+545 TGGRQLAGKD
-555 LKSFQAL
+555 LKTFQAL

-568 MMKVAPTGTRV
+568 MMKVAPSGTRV
-579 AQAQQ
+579 AQAQR